1 MGLFSRKPK
10 EPAFDPAECQRIK
23 AKLRQMF
30 NEAVPD
36 GDTYRLIEGYSTTD
50 KTQKGIY
57 FDKHTTTFYHYII
70 GYREQ
75 NWNVVLVQIS
85 RDLSVHSEA
94 IYIDMDAVVDVEY
107 IPKTQ
112 NAALTYQK
120 GYGSYGE
127 LLHVVDY
134 GQKTV
139 AGIANLNQ
147 AAERED
153 FLNFLEKFRA
163 TLSVRGYKLSKWVR

>member
-94 IYIDMDAVVDVEY
+94 IYIDMDAVVDVVLQACHTYNVETY
-107 IPKTQ
+107 NIKKFVTEEKKIPYLSLETDYSTSDVGQ
-112 NAALTYQK
+112 LSTRLAAFVEML
-120 GYGSYGE
+120 
-127 LLHVVDY
+127 
-134 GQKTV
+134 
-139 AGIANLNQ
+139 
-147 AAERED
+147 
-153 FLNFLEKFRA
+153 
-163 TLSVRGYKLSKWVR
+163 